1 MPPPPGKY
9 GKLGAL
15 CVAAGDTAPCR
26 RCASVLSQNRSGRA
40 RGCAQGVPDPV
51 GFVARS
57 RGVGAPGKILKGGLR
72 SSPRCFRFG
81 ASSALAAE
89 PPGQP
94 SADTTVTG
102 LLREG
107 SACAASSDLQTPQ
120 LSTLTWCHLWGMN
133 QDSDSSDQPT
143 GQDPLLLL
151 KTLQLLWTKKEMKKL
166 KEEARRGF
174 AGLEEPLAGLLAML
188 EGSGDWKGKGHSLG
202 YCIVTELQLWMKEHP
217 AAQQS
222 GITLKKLQ
230 ARVLNILAQ
239 CPANLLDPLISIYQL
254 HTADRNYL
262 LGHVSHLYHR
272 GDYKEAAVLSI
283 KLKLQPDQ
291 DVEKMCTPLL
301 LQDKTNL
308 VEDYVGDYPELQSKL
323 LQILD
328 TWCEPGFNIR
338 DITSRY
344 QGLAGYKPE
353 KFNRKMLSKLVFR
366 LLDRFNVDPALCP
379 NVVNQRHLRTLNYL
393 FYKRFVEKTMTQENW
408 TDHVQS
414 TVGENRWLQGHL
426 MQLLM
431 RYCDLKTAARWAQ
444 RCNLPEEMLPY
455 GVAEEL
461 QKLQERE
468 RVEEA
473 AKADHHEERK
483 KEGYYQLPIPRANIH
498 FLQTWEETQRCWEK
512 VLRPGQVVG
521 IDMEWKPSFGMVGKP
536 RVSLLQLA
544 LRDEVFLLD
553 LPRLLEQAVT
563 EAEKEKLPHFIQRLY
578 SDAAITKLGY
588 GMSGDLSSLAATWS
602 ALKDADKQA
611 QGVVDLLTIDKQLQK
626 GSVEWK
632 RGGRKVDDVSP
643 EQSDEDRGSRQPE
656 KGLSLLVQH
665 VLGKPLDKTEQL
677 SNWEKRPLREEQ
689 ILYAASDAYCLL
701 EIYEKLCK
709 DPESFGLSSDLTG
722 SLVGKPSMKPRA
734 KKQLNKQEVLSPS
747 GQQCEGHQ
755 KETSCPPAP
764 ISPKEFS
771 VVCDNMLQGLG
782 RYLRCLGV
790 DVQMLENED
799 DHRKAAEIARQEGR
813 VILTSG
819 LPYQTLRSQVAEGR
833 CFSVNSSEKAKE
845 QAVQVLRHFN
855 VQVSPADIF
864 SRCQVCNCNKYLKVP
879 RERMRQLVAG
889 GGQALEDSPAG
900 CLARSED
907 EPGRSCGAATPHQG
921 RLEGLEQR
929 GVAAALVGGTAL
941 QVAAIPPGVL
951 DRAELTDFY
960 CCTRCGKVF
969 WEGSHFGRVVSQFQD
984 VLVATGDEQN
994 IYELS

>member
-1 MPPPPGKY
+1 MPPRSGKY
-9 GKLGAL
+9 GKLGAR

-26 RCASVLSQNRSGRA
+26 RCASVPSQKRSGGA
-40 RGCAQGVPDPV
+40 RGCAQGIPDPV

-72 SSPRCFRFG
+72 SSRCCFRVG

-89 PPGQP
+89 YPGRP

-107 SACAASSDLQTPQ
+107 RACAASSDLQTPQ
-120 LSTLTWCHLWGMN
+120 LSTLTWRHLWRMN

-151 KTLQLLWTKKEMKKL
+151 KTLQLLWTKKEMKKF

-230 ARVLNILAQ
+230 ARVLSILAQ

-338 DITSRY
+338 DITSQY
-344 QGLAGYKPE
+344 QGLSGYKPE

-366 LLDRFNVDPALCP
+366 LLDRFNADPALCP

-393 FYKRFVEKTMTQENW
+393 FYKRFVE
-408 TDHVQS
+408 S

-444 RCNLPEEMLPY
+444 RCNLPKEMLPY
-455 GVAEEL
+455 RVAEEL

-473 AKADHHEERK
+473 TKADHHEERK
-483 KEGYYQLPIPRANIH
+483 KEDYYQLPIPRANIH

-544 LRDEVFLLD
+544 LHDEVFLLD

-602 ALKDADKQA
+602 ALKDTDKQA

-626 GSVEWK
+626 GSIDWK
-632 RGGRKVDDVSP
+632 KGGRKVDVVSP
-643 EQSDEDRGSRQPE
+643 EQSDEDRGCRQPE

-755 KETSCPPAP
+755 KETSCPTAP

-845 QAVQVLRHFN
+845 QAVQVLKHFN
-855 VQVSPADIF
+855 VQVSLADIF

-879 RERMRQLVAG
+879 RERMQQLVAG
-889 GGQALEDSPAG
+889 GGQAPGDSPTG
-900 CLARSED
+900 CLERSED
-907 EPGRSCGAATPHQG
+907 EPSQSCGAATPHGG
-921 RLEGLEQR
+921 RLEGPEQR
-929 GVAAALVGGTAL
+929 GAAAALAGGTAL